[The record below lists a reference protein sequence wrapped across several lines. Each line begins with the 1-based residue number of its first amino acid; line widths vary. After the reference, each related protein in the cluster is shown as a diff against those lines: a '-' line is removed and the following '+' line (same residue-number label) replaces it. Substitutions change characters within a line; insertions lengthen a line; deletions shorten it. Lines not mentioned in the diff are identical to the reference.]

1 MLWTQSLYGHSIF
14 ALKRWQ
20 YPYVLFPRETPASS
34 FVIMLLQ
41 VIVAHSVMC
50 GVGQLAPF
58 VQRPLRWERHWCP
71 VRRSASLDLISSRA
85 VLR

>member
-50 GVGQLAPF
+50 GVPAYPGAVYL
-58 VQRPLRWERHWCP
+58 LY
-71 VRRSASLDLISSRA
+71 SLTRDLLS
-85 VLR
+85 L